1 MSDLFPALDKNLHW
15 KFHLEKI
22 ILLLFAKLFSM
33 SSRTSLKK
41 RRGCPTGVSMSM
53 TCPTN
58 PYTGLWAANGTR
70 WDQLSEKYYEWPTD
84 KYSVT
89 EDSESVTVIIR
100 HKPWPYKRLKVQYY
114 DYNINKLAIHNFW
127 KYLFF
132 EKKIIKFEIAKKKKI
147 RKLTKIIMYAS
158 KITKI

>member
-1 MSDLFPALDKNLHW
+1 
-15 KFHLEKI
+15 
-22 ILLLFAKLFSM
+22 
-33 SSRTSLKK
+33 
-41 RRGCPTGVSMSM
+41 MSM

-70 WDQLSEKYYEWPTD
+70 WDQLSDEYYEWPTD

-100 HKPWPYKRLKVQYY
+100 HKPWPYKRLKVHYY
-114 DYNINKLAIHNFW
+114 DYNINQLDIQNFY

-132 EKKIIKFEIAKKKKI
+132 EKNIIKFEITRKKNNEKTYKKNVWL
-147 RKLTKIIMYAS
+147 KMTKI
-158 KITKI
+158 